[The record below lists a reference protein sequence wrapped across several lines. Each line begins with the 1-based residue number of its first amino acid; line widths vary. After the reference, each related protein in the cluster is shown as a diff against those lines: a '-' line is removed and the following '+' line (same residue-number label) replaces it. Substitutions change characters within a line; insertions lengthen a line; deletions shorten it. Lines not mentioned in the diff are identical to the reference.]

1 MNKKANCSFRK
12 NKEKTMKN
20 ILLTTTALVMTAGVA
35 AAEVSFSGTA
45 AAGVSSNATDTDTEV
60 WSGIDLNV
68 SASVTTDGGMTIS
81 GGDEFGGGSLADWDD
96 DYAIE
101 AQTSDL
107 DTPAVTIATGTTTI
121 TLDNQAIDDL
131 YDDTQS
137 GDIGVSTSVGGMS
150 VDVVLDT
157 AATAAVTGVVGA
169 GAYALNTTTGVVVR
183 ATPAVAAAFANPS
196 FSYKISVPVAGFT
209 LTAQGTDAD
218 DSGEGANKI
227 SAAYAM
233 GDMTLT
239 VSTDDNGVLDSINKL
254 AVATNVGGAALS
266 ISADDNDDW
275 DFSVGYTEGS
285 VSLNV
290 STDEESAWET
300 NVKVDLGGGAAFRVS
315 GSDTNDYVAAGVT
328 FSF

>member
-1 MNKKANCSFRK
+1 
-12 NKEKTMKN
+12 
-20 ILLTTTALVMTAGVA
+20 MTAGVA

-45 AAGVSSNATDTDTEV
+45 AAGVSSNATNTDTEV

-68 SASVTTDGGMTIS
+68 SASVTTDGGMTITV
-81 GGDEFGGGSLADWDD
+81 GDDFGGGSLADWDD

-107 DTPAVTIATGTTTI
+107 DTPGVTITTGSTTI

-131 YDDTQS
+131 YDDTQN
-137 GDIGVSTSVGGMS
+137 GDIGISTSVGGMS

-157 AATAAVTGVVGA
+157 AATAAATAQTAVYTAGNSTSTGQATVTTAGVA
-169 GAYALNTTTGVVVR
+169 QAY
-183 ATPAVAAAFANPS
+183 ANPS
-196 FSYKISVPVAGFT
+196 FSYKISVPMAGFT

-290 STDEESAWET
+290 STDEASAWET
-300 NVKVDLGGGAAFRVS
+300 NVMVDLGGGAAFRVS
-315 GSDTNDYVAAGVT
+315 GSDANDYVAAGVT